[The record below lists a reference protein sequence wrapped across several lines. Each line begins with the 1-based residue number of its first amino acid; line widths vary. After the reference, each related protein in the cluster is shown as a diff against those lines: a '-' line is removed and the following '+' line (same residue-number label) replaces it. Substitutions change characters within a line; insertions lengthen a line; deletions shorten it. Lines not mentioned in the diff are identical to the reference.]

1 MKLKKTKVG
10 DFEVCELSV
19 REMLPVMKLMG
30 EDSEA
35 GQLEMLGTAVK
46 LNGTAI
52 GSEAIQEL
60 GMGMYMKLI
69 GEVTKINGLDDSL
82 GND

>member
-1 MKLKKTKVG
+1 MKLKKTKVE

-19 REMLPVMKLMG
+19 REMLPVMRMMS

-35 GQLEMLGTAVK
+35 GQLELLGAAVK
-46 LNGTAI
+46 INGVAV

-69 GEVTKINGLDDSL
+69 GEVTKINGLDSL

>member
-1 MKLKKTKVG
+1 MKLKKAKVD

-19 REMLPVMKLMG
+19 REMLPVMRIMG

-35 GQLEMLGTAVK
+35 GQLELLGASVKINGVAV
-46 LNGTAI
+46 

-60 GMGMYMKLI
+60 GMGVYMKLI
-69 GEVTKINGLDDSL
+69 GEVTKINGLDSL